1 MKEAEVSLR
10 VAIEY
15 IKSGQTE
22 KDVRVAIDGA
32 QIKTE
37 DRIHFQITDFM
48 KDIGFEKDVYVS
60 DTWQGRYT
68 LEGYEAGI
76 VVHSKSG
83 EGDVVISLI
92 NGRTLFIESKGF
104 SIEGEKGSGEYPKM
118 REAIGQLMTCTIY
131 SETVDYA
138 IAIPDSVKSRKLTMA
153 WSEFTQIKKMN
164 IKFFLVSRNK
174 GISIL

>member
-1 MKEAEVSLR
+1 MKEVEVSLR

-37 DRIHFQITDFM
+37 ERIHFQITDFM

-60 DTWQGRYT
+60 DTWQGRYK

-104 SIEGEKGSGEYPKM
+104 SIEGEKDQVNTLK
-118 REAIGQLMTCTIY
+118 
-131 SETVDYA
+131 
-138 IAIPDSVKSRKLTMA
+138 
-153 WSEFTQIKKMN
+153 
-164 IKFFLVSRNK
+164 
-174 GISIL
+174 